1 MRAMKLIV
9 DASAAAS
16 WLLASQTTPLALDLL
31 DRLGA
36 FEPIAPQVF
45 QWEVGNLLVRQ
56 ARREPGFDLR
66 EAFAV
71 LDSFDIALAP
81 PAGRNEIRSL
91 ASVAATR
98 GLSLFEASYL
108 WLTMQMDGAL
118 VSRDGDLLNVAYA
131 AGLPVFD
138 LRD

>member
-1 MRAMKLIV
+1 MKLIV

-16 WLLASQTTPLALDLL
+16 WLLASQATPLALDLL
-31 DRLGA
+31 DRLGT

-56 ARREPGFDLR
+56 SRRDPGFDMR

-71 LDSFDIALAP
+71 LDSFNIALAP
-81 PAGRNEIRSL
+81 PAGKDAIRSL

-98 GLSLFEASYL
+98 GLSLFDAGYL
-108 WLTMQMDGAL
+108 WLAMKIGGAIA
-118 VSRDGDLLNVAYA
+118 SRDGGLLDAAIN